1 MRVADENDLFGDT
14 WLVYDFIARNF
25 IGSLSQNLK
34 YMSTHVVL
42 QIGGEKFECKG
53 KLSRKRWTER
63 DAFLLI
69 VLLYHLLRLPSRFA
83 WVYLGNALV
92 S

>member
-1 MRVADENDLFGDT
+1 MRIADENDLFGDS

-53 KLSRKRWTER
+53 KCLGKREGKR
-63 DAFLLI
+63 HYPI
-69 VLLYHLLRLPSRFA
+69 NHLVIPIYIGSQ
-83 WVYLGNALV
+83 VV
-92 S
+92 SPGFTSVMHW